1 MLEMYNF
8 ELSGEQEDIK
18 RAAREFAENEIP
30 KYAKSCDEKEEFPWE
45 LWKKACKNGFVG
57 VFIDEKYGGT
67 GYGYLENALIWEE
80 FHKVDPGCG
89 FATLGT
95 TIGAE
100 TLQLNGKEEQK
111 EDFLTPLPKGEAIMA
126 IMITEPHAGSD
137 VAGIKTRAV
146 KEGSYWVINGTKTF
160 STNGSIAD
168 YAIVLCRT
176 EDEGE
181 RHRRFSTII
190 VDLNSDGITRTKLR
204 GKIGMRASDTAEV
217 HFDDVHV
224 PEENLMG
231 VRGKGFY
238 HIMDFFN
245 RSRTWVAAQAVGS
258 AQGALEL
265 AVRYAK
271 ERRAFGESLSHFQA
285 IQFKV
290 AEMATK
296 IEAARCLTYK
306 AALAIDK
313 GKVSP
318 ELSAMAKWYAA
329 RVAVEVVDECLQI
342 HGGYGYFSDYDISR
356 FYRDVKVLEIY
367 EGTKEIEKWLIGRRI
382 LGVRK

>member
-1 MLEMYNF
+1 MFKIPNF
-8 ELSGEQEDIK
+8 ELTREQEDIK
-18 RAAREFAENEIP
+18 KAAKEFAENEIP
-30 KYAKSCDEKEEFPWE
+30 KYAKSCDENEEFPWE

-57 VFIDEKYGGT
+57 VFIDEKYGGA
-67 GYGYLENALIWEE
+67 GYGYFENALIWEE
-80 FHKVDPGCG
+80 FHRVDPGCG

-100 TLQLNGKEEQK
+100 TLQLNGTEGQK
-111 EDFLTPLPKGEAIMA
+111 ESYLTPLPKGEAIMA

-146 KEGSYWVINGTKTF
+146 KEGEYWVINGTKTF

-217 HFDDVHV
+217 HFDNVHV

-245 RSRTWVAAQAVGS
+245 RSRTWVAAQAVGA

-271 ERRAFGESLSHFQA
+271 ERKAFGEPISHFQS
-285 IQFKV
+285 IQFKI

-306 AALAIDK
+306 AASAIDR
-313 GKVSP
+313 GKIIP

-329 RVAVEVVDECLQI
+329 RVAVEVADDCLQI

-382 LGVRK
+382 LGVKR